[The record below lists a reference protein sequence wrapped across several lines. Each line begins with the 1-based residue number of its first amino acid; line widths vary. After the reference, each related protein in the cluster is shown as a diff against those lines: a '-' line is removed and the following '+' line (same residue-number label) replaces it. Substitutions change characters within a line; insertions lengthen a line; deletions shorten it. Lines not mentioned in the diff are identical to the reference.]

1 MRIETKTFIEWPAI
15 VAVLV
20 CLIGFVLFIIALF
33 PNEKVIDHW
42 NVTTISEDVFYTG
55 NVSTIHLYIVD
66 ERNEPIEDAEVS
78 VVFDRPETVHQIERT
93 FHSIGEGLYEANVI
107 FSVRGQ
113 WVALVHAKKGRDVY
127 QNQLFLS
134 VEGEIAAR
142 NRRDP
147 ADLFHLGQPLP
158 PDLKLEIIRSQ

>member
-1 MRIETKTFIEWPAI
+1 MRIATKTSFEWPVV
-15 VAVLV
+15 VAGIV
-20 CLIGFVLFIIALF
+20 CLIGFAIFLIVLF
-33 PNEKVIDHW
+33 PNEKLIDHW
-42 NVTTISEDVFYTG
+42 NVTTISEDVYYTG
-55 NVSTIHLYIVD
+55 NISTIHLYIVD
-66 ERNEPIEDAEVS
+66 ERNEPIEGAEVS
-78 VVFDRPETVHQIERT
+78 VVFDRPDTVHQIERT
-93 FHSIGEGLYEANVI
+93 FHSIGEGLYEADVI
-107 FSVRGQ
+107 FSVPGQ

-127 QNQLFLS
+127 QNQVFLS